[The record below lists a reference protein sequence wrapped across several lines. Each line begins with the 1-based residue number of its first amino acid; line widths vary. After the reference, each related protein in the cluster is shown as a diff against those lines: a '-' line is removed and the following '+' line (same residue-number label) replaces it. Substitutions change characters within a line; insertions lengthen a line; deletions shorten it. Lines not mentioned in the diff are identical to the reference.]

1 MPLEVPKFKK
11 MATYTVYDEVIELL
25 AKLPPQL
32 LLGFH
37 PSEKAQARLEFLLDK
52 KSENQ
57 LSQPENDELEKFFVL
72 EHIVRM
78 AKANVLNHISA

>member
-1 MPLEVPKFKK
+1 MV
-11 MATYTVYDEVIELL
+11 AYNIYDDVIELL

-32 LLGFH
+32 LLEFH

-57 LSQPENDELEKFFVL
+57 LSQSEFDELEKFFVL

-78 AKANVLNHISA
+78 AKANALKNITA

>member
-1 MPLEVPKFKK
+1 MVAFNI
-11 MATYTVYDEVIELL
+11 YDDVIELL

-32 LLGFH
+32 LLEFH

-57 LSQPENDELEKFFVL
+57 LSQPEFDELEKFFVL

-78 AKANVLNHISA
+78 AKANALKNISA